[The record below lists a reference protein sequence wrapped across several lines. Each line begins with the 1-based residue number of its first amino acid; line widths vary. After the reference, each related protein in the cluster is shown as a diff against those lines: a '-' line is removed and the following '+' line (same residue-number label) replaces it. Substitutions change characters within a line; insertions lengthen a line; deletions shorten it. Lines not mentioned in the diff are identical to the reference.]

1 MSGFRLGKFFGVN
14 VNIDWS
20 WLLIFSLVTWSL
32 ASTFAQVH
40 REWNFAT
47 QLGLA
52 LIAAV
57 LFFLSVLLHELAHS
71 LVANARKH
79 PVRDI
84 TMFLFGGVSNIQKEP
99 SSPWNEFIIT
109 IVGPLTSFILG
120 GLFILLG
127 AGGAI
132 LDGLNN
138 LSPTNLL
145 EILSRIGPLSTI
157 FVWLGSVNMI
167 LGIFNLIPGFPLD
180 GGRVLRSIL
189 WGFTNNLVKAT
200 RWSAWVGQL
209 VAWAL
214 ILSGISMIFGT
225 RIPFLGTG
233 VFNGMWIIFM
243 GWFLQNAASQSYR
256 RVLVQDV
263 LEDVPVKRMM
273 LTDVPSVPA
282 DITAETLVNEH
293 IVGSD
298 NRDFLVS
305 EDGQPVGLV
314 TIDDIRKLPSEARHT
329 TLLREIM
336 TPSKKLEVVTP
347 EQNVSEAFDQLQNQ
361 EIHEL
366 LVMHGNHIVGLLR
379 QKDVVRWLEL
389 QSQAG

>member
-20 WLLIFSLVTWSL
+20 WLLIFTLVSWSL
-32 ASTFAQVH
+32 AATFSQVH
-40 REWNFAT
+40 PEWTTAT
-47 QLGLA
+47 RLGLA
-52 LIAAV
+52 IIAAL

-79 PVRDI
+79 PVRSI

-99 SSPWNEFIIT
+99 TTPWDEFIIT

-120 GLFILLG
+120 FMFIVLG

-132 LDGLNN
+132 LNGINN
-138 LSPTNLL
+138 VSAANPLQM
-145 EILSRIGPLSTI
+145 LSRMGPLSTI
-157 FVWLGSVNMI
+157 FVWLGSVNI
-167 LGIFNLIPGFPLD
+167 LLGIFNLIPGFPLD

-189 WGFTNNLVKAT
+189 WGLTNNLVKAT

-209 VAWAL
+209 VAWGL
-214 ILSGISMIFGT
+214 ILSGIAMIFGT
-225 RIPFLGTG
+225 RIPLLGTG

-243 GWFLQNAASQSYR
+243 GWFLQNAAAQSYR

-263 LEDVPVKRMM
+263 LEDVPVKKMM
-273 LTDVPSVPA
+273 LTDLPAVPA
-282 DITAETLVNEH
+282 NITAEALVNNH

-314 TIDDIRKLPSEARHT
+314 TVDDIRKLSPETRHS

-336 TPSKKLEVVTP
+336 TPSQKLEVVAP
-347 EQNVSEAFDQLQNQ
+347 EANVSEAFDRLQNQ
-361 EIHEL
+361 NIPEL
-366 LVMHGNHIVGLLR
+366 LVMHGNNIVGLLR
-379 QKDVVRWLEL
+379 RKDIIRWLEL
-389 QSQAG
+389 QSQAS

>member
-14 VNIDWS
+14 VDIDWS
-20 WLLIFSLVTWSL
+20 WLLIFALVSWSLV
-32 ASTFAQVH
+32 ATFSQMH
-40 REWNFAT
+40 PEWTFPT

-52 LIAAV
+52 LIAAL

-79 PVRDI
+79 PVRNI
-84 TMFLFGGVSNIQKEP
+84 TLFLFGGVSNIQKEP
-99 SSPWNEFIIT
+99 TTPWNEFIIT

-120 GLFILLG
+120 GIFIMLG
-127 AGGAI
+127 AGGAFLSGI
-132 LDGLNN
+132 DN
-138 LSPTNLL
+138 LSAANPL
-145 EILSRIGPLSTI
+145 EMLARLGPLSTI
-157 FVWLGSVNMI
+157 FVWLGSINI
-167 LGIFNLIPGFPLD
+167 LLGIFNLIPGFPLD

-189 WGFTNNLVKAT
+189 WGITNNLLKAT
-200 RWSAWVGQL
+200 RWSSWVGQF
-209 VAWAL
+209 VAWVL

-225 RIPFLGTG
+225 RIPLLGAG

-243 GWFLQNAASQSYR
+243 GWFLQNAAAQSYR

-273 LTDVPSVPA
+273 LTDVPTVPA
-282 DITAETLVNEH
+282 NITAENLVNEH

-305 EDGQPVGLV
+305 DGGQAVGLV
-314 TIDDIRKLPSEARHT
+314 TIDDIRKLSAEARHT

-336 TPSKKLEVVTP
+336 TPSKKLGVVAP
-347 EQNVSEAFDQLQNQ
+347 EEDVSKAFDRLQNQ
-361 EIHEL
+361 GIHEL
-366 LVMHGNHIVGLLR
+366 LVMHGSDIVGLLR
-379 QKDVVRWLEL
+379 QKDIVRWLEL

>member
-20 WLLIFSLVTWSL
+20 WLLIFTLVTWSL
-32 ASTFAQVH
+32 ASTFMQVH
-40 REWNFAT
+40 PTWTVAT

-52 LIAAV
+52 LIAAL

-79 PVRDI
+79 PVRSI

-99 SSPWNEFIIT
+99 TSPWNEFIIT

-120 GLFILLG
+120 GLFLLLG
-127 AGGAI
+127 AGGVI
-132 LDGLNN
+132 LNNLNN
-138 LSPTNLL
+138 LSTSNPLQM
-145 EILSRIGPLSTI
+145 LSRVGPLSTI
-157 FVWLGSVNMI
+157 FIWLGSVNI
-167 LGIFNLIPGFPLD
+167 LLGIFNLIPGFPLD

-189 WGFTNNLVKAT
+189 WGLTNNLVKAT
-200 RWSAWVGQL
+200 RWSAWVGEF
-209 VAWAL
+209 VAWML
-214 ILSGISMIFGT
+214 ILSGVSMIFGT

-273 LTDVPSVPA
+273 LTDVPTVPA
-282 DITAETLVNEH
+282 DITAEALVNEH

-298 NRDFLVS
+298 NRDFIVS
-305 EDGQPVGLV
+305 EDGQAVGLV
-314 TIDDIRKLPSEARHT
+314 TVDDIRKLPPETRRT

-336 TPSKKLEVVTP
+336 TPSKKLEVVAP
-347 EQNVSEAFDQLQNQ
+347 EENVSDAFDRLQNQ
-361 EIHEL
+361 DIPEL
-366 LVMHGNHIVGLLR
+366 LVMHGNNIVGLLR
-379 QKDVVRWLEL
+379 RKDVVRWLEL
-389 QSQAG
+389 QSQAS